1 MIEFRSARSEII
13 GRKKEERKKN
23 RRKKHKSADKYVG
36 RPNKTYIDLT
46 MPVNNKWVCSL
57 RRYIAVKSYREAA
70 RRDEETIALHWVQLY
85 LTREQFC
92 WKLLSARAT
101 ECIDE

>member
-1 MIEFRSARSEII
+1 MWPNMIEFRSARSEII

-46 MPVNNKWVCSL
+46 MPVNNK
-57 RRYIAVKSYREAA
+57 
-70 RRDEETIALHWVQLY
+70 
-85 LTREQFC
+85 
-92 WKLLSARAT
+92 
-101 ECIDE
+101 